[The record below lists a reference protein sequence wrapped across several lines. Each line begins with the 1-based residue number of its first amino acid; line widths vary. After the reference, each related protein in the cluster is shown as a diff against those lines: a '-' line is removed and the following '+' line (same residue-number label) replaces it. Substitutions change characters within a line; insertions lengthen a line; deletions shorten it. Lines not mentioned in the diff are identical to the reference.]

1 MPSSGL
7 RWKCRC
13 VGTVLALVCLLPC
26 YAGVSRAIQDR
37 YRRNYENKALFLKT
51 PIFAEKQYIFI
62 SGQSIRPEQA
72 APGAPT
78 RFKVGDQVRITGIDF
93 GGEEIRFKCS
103 SISGVGL
110 AEIVFKFDSSLQE
123 NFPNSNVFD
132 EALQAAFTEGLKY
145 SDLEDAKRGYAE
157 DQFDRVV
164 RELATSSGTT
174 REAVLKNIAPKVPAY
189 QDALRDLENLKNRNQ
204 ELATQLAQSQTEN
217 RKLDADLRVQQG
229 ENTRLRGSNASLQEK
244 IDSSASQL
252 SKLSDD
258 LRTVRGAAQGYQRE
272 LANLQKTLNLK
283 VDANRDIAA
292 QIVDLSQAMRKIQ
305 RENEGLTNQIS
316 SLQSNIEN
324 LQLEKTRLTGELDD
338 LKGANRKMK
347 ETIDTL
353 TSKEDSLARQYIQLK
368 QVKENLENITN
379 SVENL
384 SAHVAEEK
392 TEGGIQSKKID
403 FYLKNVLL
411 GSLQWQLPAYLRQN
425 SEKTGQAQFS
435 MESIDYVRIAPDER
449 ALLRSFGERLKLQL
463 KLVSPSAMMEVKPE
477 KEEGIQEVG
486 ERDRATWRW
495 RILNLGAQDTWLGLS
510 VHLINKN
517 SDAIPIL
524 QAEHLVASSS
534 VVRQVRNTL
543 QPLPLGLGAI
553 LGILL
558 VGLVR
563 IFWHP
568 RRAKAT
574 PGPPAGGASA
584 TSRVVGRKQL

>member
-1 MPSSGL
+1 
-7 RWKCRC
+7 
-13 VGTVLALVCLLPC
+13 VLALLCLLPC

-37 YRRNYENKALFLKT
+37 YRRNYENKALFLKI
-51 PIFAEKQYIFI
+51 PVFSERQYIFI

-72 APGAPT
+72 APGALT

-93 GGEEIRFKCS
+93 GGEEIRFRCS

-110 AEIVFKFDSSLQE
+110 AEIIFKFDASLQE

-164 RELATSSGTT
+164 RELAASSGTT
-174 REAVLKNIAPKVPAY
+174 REAVLKSIAPKVPAY
-189 QDALRDLENLKNRNQ
+189 QDALRDLENLRNRNQ
-204 ELATQLAQSQTEN
+204 ELATLLAQSQTEN
-217 RKLDADLRVQQG
+217 RKLDADLRAQQG
-229 ENTRLRGSNASLQEK
+229 ENTRLRGLNASLQEK
-244 IDSSASQL
+244 IDSSTSQL
-252 SKLSDD
+252 SKLGED

-272 LANLQKTLNLK
+272 LANLQKSFNLK
-283 VDANRDIAA
+283 VDANRDMAA
-292 QIVDLSQAMRKIQ
+292 QITDLGQAMRKIQ
-305 RENEGLTNQIS
+305 RENESLTNQVG
-316 SLQSNIEN
+316 SLQSHNET
-324 LQLEKTRLTGELDD
+324 LQSEKTRLTGELED
-338 LKGANRKMK
+338 LKGSNRKMK
-347 ETIDTL
+347 ETIDAL
-353 TSKEDSLARQYIQLK
+353 TSREDSLARQYIQLK

-392 TEGGIQSKKID
+392 IEGGIHSKKID
-403 FYLKNVLL
+403 FYLKNVLIGTL
-411 GSLQWQLPAYLRQN
+411 HWQFPSYLSQN
-425 SEKTGQAQFS
+425 AEKTGQAQFT
-435 MESIDYVRIAPDER
+435 MESIDYVRVAPDER

-463 KLVSPSAMMEVKPE
+463 KLVSPSAMMEVIPE
-477 KEEGIQEVG
+477 KDEGIQEIG
-486 ERDRATWRW
+486 ERDQATWRW
-495 RILNLGAQDTWLGLS
+495 RILNRGAQDTWLGLS

-524 QAEHLVASSS
+524 QVEHMVASSS
-534 VVRQVRNTL
+534 AVRQVRNIL

-553 LGILL
+553 LGLLL

-563 IFWHP
+563 IFWRP
-568 RRAKAT
+568 RQAKAT
-574 PGPPAGGASA
+574 LGPSPGSTSS